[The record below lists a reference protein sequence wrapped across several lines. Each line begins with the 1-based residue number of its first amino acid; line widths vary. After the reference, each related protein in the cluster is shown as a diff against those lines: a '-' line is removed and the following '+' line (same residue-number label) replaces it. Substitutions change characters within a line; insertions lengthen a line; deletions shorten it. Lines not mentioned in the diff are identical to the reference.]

1 MGWNEIRLFVS
12 PSLSGMCNHGTVKLP
27 PTAIFLVD
35 SPYIHSCFNLS
46 TMAGFF
52 LSPRGA
58 LYRGSTVLL
67 KLVALQSSQFCIQKI
82 WGCFG
87 KEFGSQ
93 SVMIFE
99 NHDLH
104 SGTYLYSPCK
114 TVPLPPPRPHHTLV
128 ITLKLGAFRVR
139 LHNLCRIRKPV
150 WRRVV
155 RVRRTKGK
163 TTTKWS

>member
-1 MGWNEIRLFVS
+1 MEWNRAFCQPIYF
-12 PSLSGMCNHGTVKLP
+12 LSGMCNHGTVKPP

-52 LSPRGA
+52 LSPRGP
-58 LYRGSTVLL
+58 LYRGSTVLF
-67 KLVALQSSQFCIQKI
+67 KLVALRSSQFCIQKI

-93 SVMIFE
+93 SVMMFE

-104 SGTYLYSPCK
+104 SETYLYSPCK

-128 ITLKLGAFRVR
+128 TTLKLGAFRVR
-139 LHNLCRIRKPV
+139 LHNVCHIRKAV
-150 WRRVV
+150 WRLVV
-155 RVRRTKGK
+155 RGRRPKGK
-163 TTTKWS
+163 TTTK

>member
-1 MGWNEIRLFVS
+1 MGH
-12 PSLSGMCNHGTVKLP
+12 LSTM
-27 PTAIFLVD
+27 AIFLGRQ
-35 SPYIHSCFNLS
+35 SYIHSCFNLS

-52 LSPRGA
+52 LSPRGP

-82 WGCFG
+82 LGCFG

-99 NHDLH
+99 KHDLH

-128 ITLKLGAFRVR
+128 TTLKLGAFRVR
-139 LHNLCRIRKPV
+139 LHNVCHIRKAV
-150 WRRVV
+150 WRLVV
-155 RVRRTKGK
+155 RGRRPKGK
-163 TTTKWS
+163 TTTK